1 MVSDR
6 VDLAKVEFMF
16 PRIPSPLCSESELS
30 KRDTCWRTEVK
41 HHSFSLAVLGIG
53 SKETEADVA
62 RGLMPALN
70 LKQAQRNMLQHC

>member
-6 VDLAKVEFMF
+6 IDLAKVELCF
-16 PRIPSPLCSESELS
+16 PEFLLHYDSESELS